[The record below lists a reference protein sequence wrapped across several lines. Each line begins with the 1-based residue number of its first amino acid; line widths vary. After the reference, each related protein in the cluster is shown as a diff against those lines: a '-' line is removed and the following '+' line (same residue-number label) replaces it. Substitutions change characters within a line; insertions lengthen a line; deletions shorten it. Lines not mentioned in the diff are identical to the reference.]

1 MSIVSSSAFT
11 FPSDIALSS
20 AHTDDVC
27 EGYSTTIVKKDVQ
40 FDDKQYFIYNN
51 NPTAVN
57 IDSVP
62 DRMFRSVVT
71 DLELSD
77 ANAVVLSVAPP
88 NSISPE
94 EFEKRYTLEKNTMQN
109 VYANEIIEGTMV
121 NLFYDSRYNQWDIS
135 TRSSVGAKYWYFR
148 TQYDHI
154 KSCSIH
160 KSQALTFREMFI
172 ESVLRCK
179 VKTPV
184 ELNDLELIQKLDKSY
199 CYHFVF
205 QHPDNHFVFAN
216 MRQVYLVG
224 VHQLSKKSMRY
235 IPASEYEQWPM
246 FQNTTVMF
254 PVKVQPQFN
263 EASGHLELEK
273 STLPYTVGT
282 MYTHLLTGDRMFYTR
297 TDYEEWR
304 LIRGNNPNLQYH
316 FYQLLTN
323 KYLYP
328 NNYLGTARCFLELFP
343 MYNELFMH
351 FNMQYMQFIHR
362 IYTTYVEYYIEKK
375 GAIFPKEDFRH
386 ASDIHHKIYI
396 DAKSKGQKVKIT
408 KEVIMEYF
416 ENMTPSQIMYFVN
429 HCSPEKTDEIDV
441 LHA

>member
-1 MSIVSSSAFT
+1 MSILSSSAFT
-11 FPSDIALSS
+11 FPSEITLST
-20 AHTDDVC
+20 AHSENVN
-27 EGYSTTIVKKDVQ
+27 ETTIVKKDVQ

-51 NPTAVN
+51 NPLKVN

-62 DRMFRSVVT
+62 ERMFRSVVT
-71 DLELSD
+71 DVELSD
-77 ANAVVLSVAPP
+77 PNVNILSVSPP

-94 EFEKRYTLEKNTMQN
+94 EFENRYTLEKDTMTN

-154 KSCSIH
+154 KSLSAHH
-160 KSQALTFREMFI
+160 KSGPALTFRDMFI
-172 ESVLRCK
+172 ESLFKCK
-179 VKTPV
+179 LKTPV
-184 ELNDLELIQKLDKSY
+184 ELNDVEFIQKLDKSY

-216 MRQVYLVG
+216 MRQAYLVG
-224 VHQLSKKSMRY
+224 VHQLTKRSMRF
-235 IPASEYEQWPM
+235 IPASEYEEWSV
-246 FQNTTVMF
+246 FKDSNILF
-254 PVKVQPQFN
+254 PVKVIVQFN
-263 EASGHLELEK
+263 ESSGRVELEK

-323 KYLYP
+323 KHLYP
-328 NNYLGTARCFLELFP
+328 NNYLGSARCFLELFP

-351 FNMQYMQFIHR
+351 FNMHYMQFINR
-362 IYTTYVEYYIEKK
+362 IYTTYVEFYIEKR

-416 ENMTPSQIMYFVN
+416 EKMTPSQILYFVN
-429 HCSPEKTDEIDV
+429 QVSSEKTDSVDV
-441 LHA
+441 LMA